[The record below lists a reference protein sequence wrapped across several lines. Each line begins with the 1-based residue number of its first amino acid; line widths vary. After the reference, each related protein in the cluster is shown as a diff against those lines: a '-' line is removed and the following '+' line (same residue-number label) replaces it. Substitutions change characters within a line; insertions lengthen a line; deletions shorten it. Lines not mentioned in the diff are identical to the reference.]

1 MKRSPVRFRQAAPS
15 FIKKPANLQK
25 LAGFLLPVERTKS
38 QTPSSPLADLP
49 AAGQLLQLEQL
60 QEENALKSNILAALK
75 AL

>member
-1 MKRSPVRFRQAAPS
+1 
-15 FIKKPANLQK
+15 LQK

-38 QTPSSPLADLP
+38 QTPSSSLAYLP